1 MKCRG
6 CKKNKTI
13 EILNLNLAPPSNNY
27 LLEDELSKYEI
38 FYPLKVLY
46 CSKCFLVQAE
56 MFSEASKLFDENYA
70 YFSSYSSDFINHAK
84 NYAKMIS
91 NKLKLGTKSRV
102 IEVASNDGYL
112 LQFFKQKNIPCLG
125 IEPTLSTAKAAEKKG
140 IKVIKEFMTLNLS
153 RKLKKNNKLADLIIA
168 NNVLAHVPD
177 INDFVSGIK
186 NTLKKS
192 GTITFEFP
200 TLTNLI
206 DKNLWDTIYHE
217 HYSYLCLTSVEL
229 VLSRNLLK
237 VYDVEAINTHGGS
250 LRVYAT
256 HKNNPIKV
264 SDNVG
269 ILLNIE
275 SKAGVKKVKYYQ
287 DIQNNA
293 LEKKNQILKFL
304 IDKKKKNK
312 KVVGYG
318 AAAKAA
324 TLFNYCGINSDLVQY
339 VVDNNPHKQNK
350 FFPGSR
356 IPIVNGSILKKLKPD
371 YIIIF
376 PWNLKNEILK
386 QLQYAKKWNAKF
398 IVVFPKFEII

>member
-304 IDKKKKNK
+304 IDKKQKNK